1 MIQGGSDKYHR
12 VLPLHDDLPTRR
24 TPVVTL
30 LLLALNAGAFAWQVL
45 GPGLERSVLRGGVIP
60 FEILTLQDVWP
71 RALVPP
77 PLTVLSAMFL
87 HGGIGH
93 LGSNLLFLWIFGNN
107 VEDVM
112 GRGRF
117 IAFYLVSGVAA
128 ALAQVLASAATDG
141 LQVPM
146 VGASGAIAGV
156 LAAYLRLF
164 PGARVLTLAF
174 VFLVWLPAWVVL
186 GLWIVAQV
194 VAALSGGA
202 PGVALF
208 AHIGGFGAGWML
220 VWKFMPPR
228 VVRMRNDR

>member
-1 MIQGGSDKYHR
+1 

-24 TPVVTL
+24 TPVVTWL
-30 LLLALNAGAFAWQVL
+30 LIALNAGAFAWQIL
-45 GPGLERSVLRGGVIP
+45 GDGLARSVQEGGVIP
-60 FEILTLQDVWP
+60 YEILTLQDVWP

-77 PLTVLSAMFL
+77 PFTIFTAMFL
-87 HGGIGH
+87 HGGLAH

-107 VEDVM
+107 VEDAM

-117 IAFYLVSGVAA
+117 TAFYLVSGVAA
-128 ALAQVLASAATDG
+128 ALAQVLASAASG
-141 LQVPM
+141 SLEAPM

-174 VFLVWLPAWVVL
+174 VFVVWLPAWIVL
-186 GLWIVAQV
+186 GLWILSQV
-194 VAALSGGA
+194 LAVLGGGA

-208 AHIGGFGAGWML
+208 AHIGGFAAGWLL
-220 VWKFMPPR
+220 VKRFLPPR
-228 VVRMRNDR
+228 HGTATNAPE